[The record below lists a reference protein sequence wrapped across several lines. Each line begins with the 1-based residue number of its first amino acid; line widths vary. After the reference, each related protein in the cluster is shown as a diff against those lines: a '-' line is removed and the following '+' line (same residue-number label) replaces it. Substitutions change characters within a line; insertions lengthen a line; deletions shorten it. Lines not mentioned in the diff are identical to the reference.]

1 MKHGQVSVWA
11 PSKMVLDAV
20 VSPPLH
26 ATAVDLA
33 YWLAGEL
40 GAAEF
45 VLMSR
50 DELPQGTVPA
60 RRDLM
65 EETP

>member
-1 MKHGQVSVWA
+1 
-11 PSKMVLDAV
+11 LDAI